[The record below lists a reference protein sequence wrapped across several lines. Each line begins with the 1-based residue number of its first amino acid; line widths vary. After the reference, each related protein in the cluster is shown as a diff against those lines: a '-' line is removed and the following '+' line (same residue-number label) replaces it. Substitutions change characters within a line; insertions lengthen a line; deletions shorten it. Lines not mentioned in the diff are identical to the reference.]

1 MLDRPGLKPT
11 FSQFVL
17 TETANK
23 NQKERLLS
31 NDYIWIHFYY
41 LYIRGM
47 IDNTTTYNYKTR
59 HCIAIRKKMRDNCD
73 GGSGNTKFE
82 TKMQMLF
89 SITFVVHHGIF
100 IRIKSVSRVGRLPS
114 ASEGWVVATKR
125 WTPERRITTS
135 AR

>member
-89 SITFVVHHGIF
+89 FNNVCCSSWDFYTDQICLQSRKIALRLG
-100 IRIKSVSRVGRLPS
+100 RVGCCH
-114 ASEGWVVATKR
+114 
-125 WTPERRITTS
+125 
-135 AR
+135 

>member
-89 SITFVVHHGIF
+89 SIQTYNQQILTCPFSTFCHYTQVHIC
-100 IRIKSVSRVGRLPS
+100 
-114 ASEGWVVATKR
+114 
-125 WTPERRITTS
+125 
-135 AR
+135 